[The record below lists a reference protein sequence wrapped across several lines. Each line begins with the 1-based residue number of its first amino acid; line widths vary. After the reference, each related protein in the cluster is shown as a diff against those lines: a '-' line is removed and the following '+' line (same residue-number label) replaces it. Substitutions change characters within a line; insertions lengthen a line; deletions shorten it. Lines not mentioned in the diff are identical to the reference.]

1 MKKHVYNS
9 LEWCSRCQE
18 FTVFNESI
26 MESHKM
32 FLRTILVFLS
42 LGSIPLEANDDGRII
57 FSFEKPEDY
66 KQWQAVNDGV
76 MGGRSDGR
84 FMITADNKMQFFG
97 NLSLENNGGFASVRS
112 RPTVL
117 KLKTGDALI
126 ARVRGDGRKYNF
138 NLYVPR
144 RMTAFSYRANFQT
157 KKDKWIEVELPVE
170 KFAATWFG
178 RVLKNQPLDPNEVSG
193 LGILLGDKKAGPF
206 KLEVDWIKVKSTD

>member
-1 MKKHVYNS
+1 MASDDND
-9 LEWCSRCQE
+9 
-18 FTVFNESI
+18 
-26 MESHKM
+26 
-32 FLRTILVFLS
+32 RTL
-42 LGSIPLEANDDGRII
+42 
-57 FSFEKPEDY
+57 FSFENPRNV
-66 KQWQAVNDGV
+66 KQWQVVNDGV
-76 MGGRSDGR
+76 MGGRSEGR
-84 FMITADNKMQFFG
+84 FKITGDEKMHFFG

-170 KFAATWFG
+170 KFVATWFG
-178 RVLKNQPLDPNEVSG
+178 RVLKNQPLDPNEVSS
-193 LGILLGDKKAGPF
+193 LGILLGDKKTGPF
-206 KLEVDWIKVKSTD
+206 KLEVEWIKVKSNG

>member
-1 MKKHVYNS
+1 
-9 LEWCSRCQE
+9 
-18 FTVFNESI
+18 
-26 MESHKM
+26 M
-32 FLRTILVFLS
+32 FLRTILVFFS
-42 LGSIPLEANDDGRII
+42 LGTVSLAVDDDRRTI
-57 FSFEKPEDY
+57 FSFEKIENG
-66 KQWQAVNDGV
+66 KQWQVVNDGV

-84 FMITADNKMQFFG
+84 FKITGDNKMQFSG
-97 NLSLENNGGFASVRS
+97 NLSLANNGGFASVRS

-117 KLKTGDALI
+117 KLKTGDVLI

-157 KKDKWIEVELPVE
+157 KKGKWIEVELPIENFV
-170 KFAATWFG
+170 ATWFG
-178 RVLKNQPLDPNEVSG
+178 RALKNQPLDPNEVSG